1 MKKTVYTCDRCKKE
15 IAGDPVKICMEVVD
29 RQNGDFSNNFP
40 FPDIREYDFCD
51 SCGEYIAG
59 QIRRFCKKGAPA
71 INDPDAGAAVK
82 ETAATSKPSPGTA
95 ARRIDTGKVM
105 ALKTAGWTVKAIAE
119 EMGCSEVT
127 VYNVMKKLK
136 TSESDIQEGQ
146 SAGTLTE
153 RRGEH
158 CGNED

>member
-29 RQNGDFSNNFP
+29 RKNDGFTNSFP
-40 FPDIREYDFCD
+40 FPNIREYDFCD

-71 INDPDAGAAVK
+71 ITDQDGGAAVI
-82 ETAATSKPSPGTA
+82 ETAAESKPSPGTA

-127 VYNVMKKLK
+127 VYNVLKKLK
-136 TSESDIQEGQ
+136 TSEPDVHKGQ
-146 SAGTLTE
+146 LTE
-153 RRGEH
+153 RREEH
-158 CGNED
+158 CGSED